1 MDFVVG
7 NLNQQEVS
15 RVPSKCGAYVLWGFY
30 RDGNNFCVLY
40 VGRSNDLNQR
50 LRDHLPSNESNPRL
64 QRNRPTHFAYLVTRN
79 EEEAYQAECWLY
91 HHHNPPCNSAH
102 PAKPSVRSRCPFPGC
117 DK

>member
-1 MDFVVG
+1 MDFVAG

-15 RVPSKCGAYVLWGFY
+15 RVPSKCGVYALGFY
-30 RDGNNFCVLY
+30 LSGGNFYVLY

-50 LRDHLPSNESNPRL
+50 LRDHLPNNESNPRL

-102 PAKPSVRSRCPFPGC
+102 PAKPSRRSRCPFPGC